1 MTLQE
6 RIDSDLK
13 DAMRAPRPCGRIID
27 RVLGTRARY
36 SPSLAW
42 PHMKRIAGL
51 YIAWLIAA
59 AMPVFALALAT
70 AQMVSG
76 SDCA

>member
-6 RIDSDLK
+6 LIDSDLK
-13 DAMRAPRPCGRIID
+13 DAVRARVIID
-27 RVLGTRARY
+27 RVLGNRARY

-42 PHMKRIAGL
+42 PHMKRIAGF

-59 AMPVFALALAT
+59 AIPVFALALAT

-76 SDCA
+76 CDCA